1 VDLYRTTTAR
11 HASSREVVVSTVR
24 RRSLFLILALALVAT
39 GVLSSLSTSRNPSI
53 LPSGLAVNS
62 HAEST
67 ALYCTGLS
75 SVRGGVSGR
84 VTFLNTTSSPRHV
97 SIMVVSNEG
106 KKWEKKVLIVAHA
119 TLSIDPAAVL
129 VGDNYGVAAQVSGG
143 GVVAE
148 EITMSKSAE
157 APCISTGVTDWYG
170 AGFDTTVGSSAD
182 VSIYNPT
189 ATPAVINVSTYSKVG
204 FTAPARFQGL
214 SVAAHSQIEVNL
226 GNQIVSTRNVG
237 VHVKVVRGAVDIVG
251 VQIAGSVASFN
262 SGIATPSTMALYP
275 AVTTANKT
283 TVQVRIV
290 NPGPVAANI
299 TVAIALKRYKIVP
312 VTLSIRPYTSG
323 FASITPN
330 PAVPV
335 AGYASV
341 RVSSSQPVFTSLAAG
356 SGTDVALSSPGR
368 PESEFLIADFSGLGY
383 DAATVTN
390 TSSRSVTLTFSTLTG
405 ATNTVSDVQRQLPA
419 NTTERVLTLLN
430 SPLTTLSTLRG
441 YSLLVTCS
449 RPVLMVTLTLPTRP
463 RGTRVVSP
471 LDGR

>member
-341 RVSSSQPVFTSLAAG
+341 RVSSSQPVFTSLAA
-356 SGTDVALSSPGR
+356 LSSPGR